1 MSAASWEGFHICPF
15 TSPSSFLPL
24 FLLSLLPFA
33 LYFLPPFY
41 FPYLSIHEPLST
53 PSPPP
58 PLSNAPSQAGHVCGD
73 SIDLVDG
80 YPTGSVRISFGY
92 MSTFEDA
99 QRFLNFIAQCFVDS
113 RPQIAEENPQPAGS
127 KVSPTTV
134 ATHKAL
140 QVSSTG
146 SHSNQ
151 EIGLPATERDLAAAR
166 GSKSVKETQVLA
178 AVRDSESVRE
188 IKDLVNQRMSCYPSP
203 RASMEEQP
211 RLHGGHDSGLV
222 VGEQF
227 GVQEGQSSQDDVM
240 SNGGTSSGVGGS
252 GVGLRVG
259 EVLQVFLEDKQGTQT
274 QRRMEA
280 GNGFIGPHLELV
292 W

>member
-1 MSAASWEGFHICPF
+1 M
-15 TSPSSFLPL
+15 
-24 FLLSLLPFA
+24 
-33 LYFLPPFY
+33 
-41 FPYLSIHEPLST
+41 
-53 PSPPP
+53 
-58 PLSNAPSQAGHVCGD
+58 
-73 SIDLVDG
+73 DG

-99 QRFLNFIAQCFVDS
+99 QRFLNFIEQCFVDNKPHIKPDIS
-113 RPQIAEENPQPAGS
+113 EENPQAAGI
-127 KVSPTTV
+127 KVPLSTTV
-134 ATHKAL
+134 ATHEAL

-151 EIGLPATERDLAAAR
+151 KIGLPVTERDLAAVR
-166 GSKSVKETQVLA
+166 GSKSVRETQVLA
-178 AVRDSESVRE
+178 AVRNSESVRE

-211 RLHGGHDSGLV
+211 RLHGGDDCQLV

-227 GVQEGQSSQDDVM
+227 GVQEGQSSQDDIM
-240 SNGGTSSGVGGS
+240 SNGVGRS

-274 QRRMEA
+274 QKMRA
-280 GNGFIGPHLELV
+280 GNGFIAPGV
-292 W
+292 V

>member
-1 MSAASWEGFHICPF
+1 M
-15 TSPSSFLPL
+15 
-24 FLLSLLPFA
+24 
-33 LYFLPPFY
+33 
-41 FPYLSIHEPLST
+41 
-53 PSPPP
+53 
-58 PLSNAPSQAGHVCGD
+58 
-73 SIDLVDG
+73 VDG

-134 ATHKAL
+134 ATHKGL

-151 EIGLPATERDLAAAR
+151 EIGLPATERDLAAVR

-178 AVRDSESVRE
+178 AVRNSESVRE
-188 IKDLVNQRMSCYPSP
+188 IKDHVNQRMSCYPSP